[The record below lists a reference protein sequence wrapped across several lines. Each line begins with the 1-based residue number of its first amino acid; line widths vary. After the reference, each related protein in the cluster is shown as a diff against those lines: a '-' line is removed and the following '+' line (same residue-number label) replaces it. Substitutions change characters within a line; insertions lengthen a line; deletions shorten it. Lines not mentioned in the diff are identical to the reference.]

1 MDLHSQSASASEA
14 GLCLAPVRK
23 EAPLPHDLP
32 QILLISP
39 SPDEAAFT
47 DGGLTAALEKL
58 LRDDAGPRPSVL
70 LLRDGS
76 LDDTGFLKAI
86 APLVKAAQAADVAV
100 LLENRVGL
108 VEAAGCDGV
117 HITLGEKDGSVKRL
131 RQRLGDDLIIGAG
144 CNASRHAAIQA
155 GDEGADYIAFGA
167 VDGSEAADPELV
179 DWWVHWMTPPLVALG
194 AADLATAKTLAARGA
209 EFIALA
215 PGFWLDGPD
224 PAAAFAETV
233 SALCGSA

>member
-1 MDLHSQSASASEA
+1 MSD
-14 GLCLAPVRK
+14 
-23 EAPLPHDLP
+23 DLP

-39 SPDEAAFT
+39 GPDEAVFT
-47 DGGLTAALEKL
+47 DGQLTAALEKL
-58 LRDDAGPRPSVL
+58 LRDDTAPNPSVL

-76 LDDTGFLKAI
+76 LDDDSYLQAI
-86 APLVKAAQAADVAV
+86 GPLIKAAQGADVAV

-108 VEAAGCDGV
+108 VETSGCDGV

-144 CNASRHAAIQA
+144 CGASRHAAIQA

-167 VDGSEAADPELV
+167 LDGSEAADPDLV

-194 AADLATAKTLAARGA
+194 AADLETAKTLAGQGA
-209 EFIALA
+209 EFLALT

-224 PAAAFAETV
+224 PAAAFAKAAA
-233 SALCGSA
+233 ALRSPA